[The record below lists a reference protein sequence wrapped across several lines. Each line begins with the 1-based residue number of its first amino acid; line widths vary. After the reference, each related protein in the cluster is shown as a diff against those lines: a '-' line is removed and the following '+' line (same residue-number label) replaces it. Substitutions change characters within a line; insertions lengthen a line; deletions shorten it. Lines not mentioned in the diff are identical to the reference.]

1 MESKVGT
8 GITPR
13 MVMGLFV
20 ILIGVLFTL
29 DNFDIVEVEHYFE
42 FWPLILIV
50 LGVTQLLEARRSKVS
65 GILLVVLGSVLLLAT
80 LDVIPVGVFDLW
92 PLILVFIGFNMV
104 WGSIARRRRAELGLP
119 ASSSDA
125 LLSAVAVMSGVEVS
139 SSSPDF
145 RGGDATAIMGGC
157 EIDLRGATIKSGET
171 AVLDTFA
178 MWGGIDVYVPRG
190 WNVSVSGFP
199 LLGGFVDKTQ
209 QTPDP
214 AAGQFVIKGMAIMG
228 GVEVKNERR

>member
-1 MESKVGT
+1 
-8 GITPR
+8 
-13 MVMGLFV
+13 MVMGVFV
-20 ILIGVLFTL
+20 IIVGILFTL
-29 DNFDIVEVEHYFE
+29 DNFDLVEVEHYLE
-42 FWPLILIV
+42 LWPLILVV
-50 LGVTQLLEARRSKVS
+50 LGVTKLLQTRGSKLP
-65 GILLVVLGSVLLLAT
+65 GALLVILGSVLLLAT
-80 LDVIPVGVFDLW
+80 LDIIPVGVFDLW

-119 ASSSDA
+119 ASSSDS

-139 SSSPDF
+139 SSSADF
-145 RGGDATAIMGGC
+145 RGGDATALMGGC

-178 MWGGIDVYVPRG
+178 MWGGIDIFVPRG
-190 WNVSVSGFP
+190 WNVQVSGFP
-199 LLGGFVDKTQ
+199 FLGGFVDKTQ

-214 AAGQFVIKGMAIMG
+214 AAGQLIVKGMAIMG